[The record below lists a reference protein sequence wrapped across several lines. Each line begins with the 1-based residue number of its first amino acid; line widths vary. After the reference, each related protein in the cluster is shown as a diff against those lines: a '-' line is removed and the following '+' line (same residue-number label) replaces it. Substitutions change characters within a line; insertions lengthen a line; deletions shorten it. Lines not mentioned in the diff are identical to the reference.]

1 MAKLIREKW
10 GGWESVDLVVIMKVP
25 FESEHIM
32 LRTEGVAD
40 ALAEE
45 FGFDAKADPKIVRA
59 VDGMGQPDQAKAAM
73 EKVLAAHPEAA
84 RIALTSH
91 EEASMAGCI
100 AALKAAGRWDPDRKI
115 VVTLGVDQV
124 GQALIRDGSSDAG
137 IAFMPEYYGEC
148 VVPVVVALLTGNP
161 VPPMV
166 FVQNE
171 VITRANIDRWFPKP

>member
-45 FGFDAKADPKIVRA
+45 FGFDAKADLKIVRA

-84 RIALTSH
+84 RIALTSPRGSEH
-91 EEASMAGCI
+91 
-100 AALKAAGRWDPDRKI
+100 GRLHRRPESGGP
-115 VVTLGVDQV
+115 LG
-124 GQALIRDGSSDAG
+124 
-137 IAFMPEYYGEC
+137 P
-148 VVPVVVALLTGNP
+148 
-161 VPPMV
+161 
-166 FVQNE
+166 
-171 VITRANIDRWFPKP
+171 